1 MYDDDYS
8 DETNDNQITTA
19 ECVLRDKKRTS
30 TEADANSISANNSN
44 GDCITSDAEKQSRI
58 NETIKIFNLLFVY

>member
-8 DETNDNQITTA
+8 DETNDNQITTS
-19 ECVLRDKKRTS
+19 ECVLCDKKRTS

-44 GDCITSDAEKQSRI
+44 GDCITSDAEK
-58 NETIKIFNLLFVY
+58 